1 MRHIAVVALA
11 ASILAP
17 ASSTAQMAPGAR
29 SVGMGGGGMVF
40 ATGVDA
46 IEWNPANLD
55 WSDGWNVSVFELGV
69 ATLSSGATFGEL
81 LAVMGAEDMPFFT
94 TDLSAGQ
101 IVNQIPEAGLQLF
114 TVTEGFATAY
124 AAEQGDVPKPG
135 SPMPSI
141 GVAVGN
147 IGVRIRSRVLGEATL
162 SRELA
167 DLIGNGFALED
178 IQNYA
183 VGNTGFSSTSFSE
196 ITVAYGTRL
205 GGLLSVGVGGRYV
218 IGHGMTRGR
227 FFEPQIDLSP
237 APGDPYLTIQSV
249 AVEATSGSGFGMD
262 VGLSLSLP
270 MGFRASASGTNVI
283 QRMTWD
289 EALIAHTATYTDAD
303 FNEAVDFLDI
313 LDRYDPEPLDPN
325 SVSLPVYQTALGFF
339 DESFFP
345 QVFRGGVGY
354 QSGGTSVEATAMK
367 VSPRGRFTPAW
378 GERISLGV
386 EQKLPLLTLR
396 AGYAVGSDDLTALT
410 GGVGLGMGPVLL
422 EASAGKFSA
431 DSGSVSKEGFY
442 GTFAL
447 QLKGGGL

>member
-1 MRHIAVVALA
+1 
-11 ASILAP
+11 
-17 ASSTAQMAPGAR
+17 
-29 SVGMGGGGMVF
+29 MVF

-55 WSDGWNVSVFELGV
+55 WADGWNVSVFELGI
-69 ATLSSGATFGEL
+69 ATMSSGATFGEI
-81 LAVMGAEDMPFFT
+81 LAIMGAEDVPFFT
-94 TDLSAGQ
+94 TDMSVGQ
-101 IVNQIPEAGLQLF
+101 IVNQIPDAGLQLF
-114 TVTEGFATAY
+114 TVTEGFTTAY
-124 AAEQGDVPKPG
+124 AAEQGEVPKPG
-135 SPMPSI
+135 SPIPSI
-141 GVAVGN
+141 GVSVGK
-147 IGVRIRSRVLGEATL
+147 IGVRVRSRVLGEATI

-167 DLIGNGFALED
+167 DLIGNGFVLED

-196 ITVAYGTRL
+196 ITVAYGTKL

-289 EALIAHTATYTDAD
+289 EGLIAHTATYTDAD
-303 FNEAVDFLDI
+303 FDSDVDFLDI
-313 LDRYDPEPLDPN
+313 LDRYDPEPVDPN
-325 SVSLPVYQTALGFF
+325 SVSLPVYQTAQGFF

-354 QSGGTSVEATAMK
+354 QSGGTTIEATAMK
-367 VSPRGRFTPAW
+367 VSPRGRFTPEW
-378 GERISLGV
+378 GERVSLGV
-386 EQKLPLLTLR
+386 EQELPVLTLR
-396 AGYAVGSDDLTALT
+396 AGYAMGSDALTALT
-410 GGVGLGMGPVLL
+410 GGIGLGVGPVLL

-431 DSGSVSKEGFY
+431 DEGLVTKEGFY

>member
-1 MRHIAVVALA
+1 MRHIAVAAFVAATVL
-11 ASILAP
+11 P
-17 ASSTAQMAPGAR
+17 ASSSAQMAPGAR

-55 WSDGWNVSVFELGV
+55 WADGWNVSVFELGI
-69 ATLSSGATFGEL
+69 ATMSSGATFGEI
-81 LAVMGAEDMPFFT
+81 LAIMGAEDVPLFT
-94 TDLSAGQ
+94 TDMSAGQ
-101 IVNQIPEAGLQLF
+101 IGNQLPDDPLQLLAVEAGF
-114 TVTEGFATAY
+114 TTAY
-124 AAEQGDVPKPG
+124 AAEQGEVPKPG
-135 SPMPSI
+135 SPIPSI
-141 GVAVGN
+141 GVSVGK
-147 IGVRIRSRVLGEATL
+147 IGVRVRSRVLGEATI

-167 DLIGNGFALED
+167 DLIGNGFVLED

-196 ITVAYGTRL
+196 ITVAYGTKL

-289 EALIAHTATYTDAD
+289 EGLIAHTATYTDAD
-303 FNEAVDFLDI
+303 FDSDVDFLDI
-313 LDRYDPEPLDPN
+313 LDRYDPEPVDPN
-325 SVSLPVYQTALGFF
+325 SVSLPVYQTAQGFF

-354 QSGGTSVEATAMK
+354 QSGGTTIEATAMK
-367 VSPRGRFTPAW
+367 VSPRGRFTPEW
-378 GERISLGV
+378 GERVSLGV
-386 EQKLPLLTLR
+386 EQELPVLTLR
-396 AGYAVGSDDLTALT
+396 AGYAMGSDALTALT
-410 GGVGLGMGPVLL
+410 GGIGLGVGPVLL

-431 DSGSVSKEGFY
+431 DEGLVTKEGFY